1 MLANNYFDS
10 LTVIRFGEM
19 QFANILNL
27 CVCVRLCVCVKV
39 CVCARVCVVSS
50 GVALSLHRDDL
61 SILSIFHNVIN
72 KTLQTLHFFLI

>member
-27 CVCVRLCVCVKV
+27 CVCAPLRVCQGVCVCVRA
-39 CVCARVCVVSS
+39 CVWCLQV
-50 GVALSLHRDDL
+50 LLFH
-61 SILSIFHNVIN
+61 SIEMIYPSCQSFIML
-72 KTLQTLHFFLI
+72 LIKLRKLYTSF